1 MNFDRLR
8 EHLDEMVADGVPGN
22 DCIVTRDHEVLFRHR
37 SGFADKEAGRPI
49 SGDELYLMW
58 SVSKVATC
66 TAGVKLIEDGVI
78 SLDDPVSKYI
88 EEFGDLK
95 KVVRGPDGSPEKYVT
110 PENELKVVHLFTM
123 TSGFSYD
130 VDTPAIKELRQTS
143 SGRCP
148 TVEVARA
155 IARSPLEFEPGTSW
169 MYGLSHDILAAVA
182 EVASGVRFADL
193 VKELIFDPLGM
204 TDSTFRTCEKKGD
217 CRMATQYNRNW
228 EDRRVV
234 RTDNSNF
241 FVLGPDH
248 ESGGAGLVSSA
259 RDCALLADA
268 LACGGVGASGK
279 RILKE
284 ESVRMMATNR
294 LTDEIIGCKRFRE
307 FHHLKGY
314 GYGLGVRVMMDLEE
328 AGGIGNPGEFGWD
341 GAAASAMI
349 IDPEKHL
356 SLFYAEHMLGDDNR
370 HVELRDLLYQ
380 AL

>member
-37 SGFADKEAGRPI
+37 AGFADKEAGRPI

-66 TAGVKLIEDGVI
+66 TAAVKLIEDGVI

-123 TSGFSYD
+123 TSGFSYNI
-130 VDTPAIKELRQTS
+130 DTPAIKEFRQVS
-143 SGRCP
+143 NGRCP
-148 TVEVARA
+148 TVGLARA
-155 IARSPLEFEPGTSW
+155 IAKTPLEFEPGTSW

-204 TDSTFRTCEKKGD
+204 KNSTFRKPDKKGD
-217 CRMATQYNRNW
+217 CRMAVQYSRDW
-228 EDRRVV
+228 ESKRIS

-241 FVLGPDH
+241 FALGPDH
-248 ESGGAGLVSSA
+248 DSGGAGLVSTA
-259 RDCALLADA
+259 EDCALLADA

-284 ESVRMMATNR
+284 ETVRLMATNR
-294 LTDEIIGCKRFRE
+294 LTTEQRYCKRFRE

-314 GYGLGVRVMMDLEE
+314 GYGLGVRVMLDVSES
-328 AGGIGNPGEFGWD
+328 GGVGTVGEFGWD
-341 GAAASAMI
+341 GAAGSVLLA
-349 IDPEKHL
+349 DPEKKI
-356 SLFYAEHMLGDDNR
+356 SMFYAQHLLNDDN
-370 HVELRDLLYQ
+370 HLEELRDALYSII
-380 AL
+380 